1 MCRAQSLALCDRA
14 ASEKWHT
21 TARLFLRR
29 RYVRFG
35 SKADMC
41 GAPTHVRFTPES
53 GHSLAAPLRPNKDV
67 IHVLAS
73 EYVKKYE
80 QLLAQD
86 IAVIPGCAAPELIVK
101 RAPEFAPSISVRT
114 LKTGAGSKYID
125 RSRG

>member
-1 MCRAQSLALCDRA
+1 MTLMKSRRCMCPRKDHALCRAQSLALCDRA

-73 EYVKKYE
+73 EYVKKSSSCSRKTLQSSPDA
-80 QLLAQD
+80 QLL
-86 IAVIPGCAAPELIVK
+86 
-101 RAPEFAPSISVRT
+101 S
-114 LKTGAGSKYID
+114 
-125 RSRG
+125 